1 MVLDEARTSHVMSIL
16 LSKDI
21 SVSICAM
28 IIQGRGPY
36 SSVSIANLKGIWIG
50 VFPRLVAFIL

>member
-1 MVLDEARTSHVMSIL
+1 MVLDEARTSHVMSII
-16 LSKDI
+16 LSTDI

-36 SSVSIANLKGIWIG
+36 SSVSIANLKGI
-50 VFPRLVAFIL
+50 

>member
-21 SVSICAM
+21 SVGICAM

-50 VFPRLVAFIL
+50 IFPRLVAFIL

>member
-36 SSVSIANLKGIWIG
+36 SSVSITNLKGIWIG
-50 VFPRLVAFIL
+50 IFPRLVAFIL

>member
-1 MVLDEARTSHVMSIL
+1 MVLDEARTSHVMSII
-16 LSKDI
+16 LSTDI

-50 VFPRLVAFIL
+50 IFPHLVAFIL

>member
-1 MVLDEARTSHVMSIL
+1 MLEEARTSHVMSIL

-50 VFPRLVAFIL
+50 IFPRLVAFIL

>member
-1 MVLDEARTSHVMSIL
+1 MLDEARTSHVMSIL

-50 VFPRLVAFIL
+50 IFPRLVAFIL